1 MKSTH
6 RRITVGLVTAGL
18 AVSLG
23 GFGVAGAAESPSL
36 PVRLIVG
43 FKPGVDTATAAL
55 SAAARLGVS
64 EASARRSKM
73 SSQLGVELRA
83 KSVEVAG
90 SKATAA
96 IAALESDPD
105 VAYVEVDR
113 QSRAFDVAPNDPVFA
128 AGNQRE
134 LTQLN
139 VPKARD
145 TTTGAAVKVA
155 VLDTGVSPVGDLAGK
170 VLPGYD
176 FFNYDND
183 ANDNDAGAFR
193 HGTVVASLIAAT
205 PNNGTGMAGVCASCQ
220 ILPVKVLGGKNGVGY
235 NYDIAQGII
244 YAVKQG
250 AKIIN
255 MSLGGPSRST
265 TIQNA
270 VAYANGRGVLVV
282 AAAGNEGDEGNPVNY
297 PAAYPDVLSV
307 AATNT
312 RTGGTALTS
321 WSSYGAN
328 WVDVAAP
335 GITAGMWSNG
345 RYCWDG
351 DYTNCGGYTLQGTS
365 FAAPLVAGAAALV
378 ASVRPNYSGWSLQ
391 NSIVASARKISNRVK
406 YGLVDA
412 NASLFKATDT
422 VPPTV
427 GGISPRQNAAV
438 HGTVPIVPTG
448 MADSKSGIRAVD
460 LYVDGKWHSVDYTA
474 PFAPALNTAGRNG
487 ALKLQLRV
495 TDKAGNRTMSG
506 YRVVI
511 ADNVKPT
518 VSITKGPKNKAKVKG
533 TVRINVK
540 ASDRSGIRK
549 VQLLVNGKVVAT
561 DTKAGY
567 KLSFQVA
574 KQKKTMK
581 VRVRA
586 YDGAGNLKYVTTRT
600 YYRA

>member
-1 MKSTH
+1 MKSSH

-18 AVSLG
+18 AASLG
-23 GFGVAGAAESPSL
+23 AFGVADAADTTSL

-43 FKPGVDTATAAL
+43 LKAGVDANAGL
-55 SAAARLGVS
+55 SGADRFGVRDLM
-64 EASARRSKM
+64 ARRSQM
-73 SSQLGVELRA
+73 SRDLGNALGA
-83 KSVEVAG
+83 KSMEVAG
-90 SKATAA
+90 TRVASA
-96 IAALESDPD
+96 IAALRSDPN
-105 VAYVEVDR
+105 VAYVEVDG
-113 QSRAFDVAPNDPVFA
+113 QSKAFDVAPNDPVFS
-128 AGNQRE
+128 GGYQPE
-134 LTQLN
+134 LRQLN
-139 VPKARD
+139 VPKAWD
-145 TTTGAAVKVA
+145 TTTGAGVKVA

-176 FFNYDND
+176 FYHYDND

-205 PNNGTGMAGVCASCQ
+205 PNNGAGMAGVCGGCQ
-220 ILPVKVLGGKNGVGY
+220 ILPVKVLGGKNGIGY

-244 YAVKQG
+244 YAVQQG

-265 TIQNA
+265 AIQNA

-282 AAAGNEGDEGNPVNY
+282 AAAGNEGEDGNPVNY
-297 PAAYPDVLSV
+297 PAAYSDVLSV

-321 WSSYGAN
+321 WSSYGAG

-345 RYCWDG
+345 KYCWDG
-351 DYTNCGGYTLQGTS
+351 NTAACGGHTLQGTS
-365 FAAPLVAGAAALV
+365 FAAPLVSGVAALI
-378 ASVRPNYSGWSLQ
+378 ASRKPNYQGWSLQ
-391 NSIVASARKISNRVK
+391 NSILASTRKITNRVK

-412 NASLFKATDT
+412 NAALFKSTDT

-427 GGISPRQNAAV
+427 TGMTPRQNAAV
-438 HGTVPIVPTG
+438 RGTVAVVPTG
-448 MADSKSGIRAVD
+448 MTDAKSGIRAVE
-460 LYVDGKWHSVDYTA
+460 LYVDGKHHSVDYASPWA
-474 PFAPALNTAGRNG
+474 PTLKTTGRNG
-487 ALKLQLRV
+487 AIKLQLRV
-495 TDKAGNRTMSG
+495 TDKAGNRTWSPS
-506 YRVVI
+506 RVVI
-511 ADNVKPT
+511 ADNVLPS

-533 TVRINVK
+533 TVTIKVK
-540 ASDRSGIRK
+540 ASDRSGISK

-561 DTKAGY
+561 DTTAGY
-567 KLSFQVA
+567 SLKFKVS
-574 KQKKTMK
+574 KQKKKMK

-586 YDGAGNLKYVTTRT
+586 YDKAGNVRYVTTRT